1 MEIKTQK
8 RIEIFFLVILILL
21 QVLDFLKLLP
31 GDIDYIKK
39 IISWTLLGYLFV
51 KVSLSTILMGHKK
64 YRFDV
69 GIILVYFLF
78 VIKDITRYAE
88 VAAEE
93 MLIFKEFYLFILT
106 NSALIEK
113 YSFYLGGILLLF
125 ISLYMALKF
134 KIKKPSFIAVLHESG
149 PPPKKTSKFIIR
161 FITILLVLVAF
172 FVVVFNLAAEWLAMA
187 LETAVTI
194 IGIAIY
200 LFVIVRHHD
209 KFHPK
214 HFIYKMGHVGEKFYE
229 KFIEMFHYKKTL
241 YLALMGILALH
252 LLTDAGNFIIPYV
265 IGLKSELYFGHLGA
279 GHTPLIPLL
288 IEDISSLNI
297 IQTISLSIV
306 YLFNVIAML
315 FLLILPTFVWY
326 RFFKGRLLHISGF
339 MLALVY
345 SSLLCFALMPAFYIR
360 RIKLRAIVG
369 VDILTQSIVKS
380 NSIIDNLIGNRIT
393 AIIVVAIICII
404 FGIIIYLL
412 EFNKKIWKDSFIVA
426 VLLGLAFFGL
436 YIFYWFMSSYQYY
449 INTIMFLIGESEWFI
464 TFYFILFA
472 MITVLLYVG
481 GYLFF
486 IYKVFKRHFFS

>member
-1 MEIKTQK
+1 
-8 RIEIFFLVILILL
+8 
-21 QVLDFLKLLP
+21 
-31 GDIDYIKK
+31 
-39 IISWTLLGYLFV
+39 
-51 KVSLSTILMGHKK
+51 
-64 YRFDV
+64 
-69 GIILVYFLF
+69 
-78 VIKDITRYAE
+78 
-88 VAAEE
+88 
-93 MLIFKEFYLFILT
+93 
-106 NSALIEK
+106 
-113 YSFYLGGILLLF
+113 
-125 ISLYMALKF
+125 
-134 KIKKPSFIAVLHESG
+134 
-149 PPPKKTSKFIIR
+149 
-161 FITILLVLVAF
+161 
-172 FVVVFNLAAEWLAMA
+172 
-187 LETAVTI
+187 
-194 IGIAIY
+194 
-200 LFVIVRHHD
+200 
-209 KFHPK
+209 
-214 HFIYKMGHVGEKFYE
+214 MGHVGEKFYE